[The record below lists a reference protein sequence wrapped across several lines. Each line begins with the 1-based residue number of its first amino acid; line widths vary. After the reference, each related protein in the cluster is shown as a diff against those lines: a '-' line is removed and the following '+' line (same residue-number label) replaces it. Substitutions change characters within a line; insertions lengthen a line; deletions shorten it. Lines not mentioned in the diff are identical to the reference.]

1 MEQIEELL
9 ASNRRYVFFARNPD
23 NNEGPCGSLN
33 VPLTACYSVTIDP
46 EAIPDGSPLVRLVAA
61 QDTGGAIAGEVR
73 ADFFVGTGPKAGQI
87 AGDMKQKG
95 NIWLLWPKGAA
106 LPQ

>member
-73 ADFFVGTGPKAGQI
+73 ADIFWG
-87 AGDMKQKG
+87 AGDAAGDLGRHAPK
-95 NIWLLWPKGAA
+95 NLLSQT
-106 LPQ
+106 L